1 MRFERLRGQD
11 CSGARAN
18 CRPHRSKRSCS
29 AAGRQLS
36 GRGAAF
42 GPRRAGSHRAPGPTG
57 TANSPAPQHSRGLA
71 LQDQAEPTPTAEPSS
86 GSRRYWRAPRAQAV
100 VFRRPDDRP
109 DGGPLICRQP
119 SSKCFC
125 SGPSGRLTRVWLR
138 QGRSTDRR
146 FQSAKLSQQHRRAQR
161 RLNHGF
167 RALACSPAHQPL
179 AVLATR
185 PPQAQAQCT
194 CLGDISSD

>member
-1 MRFERLRGQD
+1 ML
-11 CSGARAN
+11 CSWATTIWPRCCFRAEAGWFSPRSWTYWHRKLARTSAQPGP
-18 CRPHRSKRSCS
+18 C
-29 AAGRQLS
+29 AAGS
-36 GRGAAF
+36 
-42 GPRRAGSHRAPGPTG
+42 SRAP
-57 TANSPAPQHSRGLA
+57 
-71 LQDQAEPTPTAEPSS
+71 PTAEPSS